1 MSTQPGMSKASLKKK
16 KKKFKSYFTNDSIP
30 TSQILLLK
38 TRQQR
43 KNNLLEQIWLLKTT
57 KEEELA
63 KGRGIVNLHES
74 AYVDKN
80 KLLGI
85 RLINLSD
92 RAK

>member
-1 MSTQPGMSKASLKKK
+1 MSKASLKKK

-38 TRQQR
+38 T
-43 KNNLLEQIWLLKTT
+43 T

-74 AYVDKN
+74 AYVDKTN
-80 KLLGI
+80 YWE
-85 RLINLSD
+85 
-92 RAK
+92 